1 MSTLI
6 VRVLALLWLAATAD
20 SLRGSVSLSKRLQ
33 QQQQPLRALPLSV
46 GGVLPILASALSV
59 AGVVAFHEAGHYLA
73 AKSQGMKISSYNIG
87 YGPKLLAFNDSSNTE
102 FALRAIPLGGYVAFP
117 ANVELDDNGDIV
129 KELDD
134 PDFLQNRPPLQRAL
148 VISAGVIANIIL
160 TFSLATG
167 TALTTGIGRPVY
179 SNGITVSS
187 AALDP
192 SSPGFKAGMRPNDI
206 IFSVNGVPVKGS
218 EKAVRN
224 FISVIRSNANKPVDL
239 LLIRGTGSADA
250 PSAERV
256 SLSVVPQ
263 ENPGGKGSIGV
274 GINARVERVERQQ
287 SSNLAKA
294 MAIGAAETW
303 RLLSFTWD
311 AFSTSV
317 SSGFSGGEVGGPIS
331 VVKAGAQMA
340 QNSPQ
345 ALVGFAATLS
355 VNLALLNSLPFP
367 ALDGGQLAFVLFEI
381 ATGRPVP
388 RRVKDVV
395 TSIAFAMLLL
405 LGVTTLVG
413 DVNKLGDP
421 VQISRSEAPPPPPK
435 ASTAP
440 AL

>member
-1 MSTLI
+1 
-6 VRVLALLWLAATAD
+6 VLLP
-20 SLRGSVSLSKRLQ
+20 KRKQ
-33 QQQQPLRALPLSV
+33 QQLQALPMNI
-46 GGVLPILASALSV
+46 GGLPILASALSV
-59 AGVVAFHEAGHYLA
+59 AGVVAFHEAGHFLA
-73 AKSQGMKISSYNIG
+73 AKSQGMKVSSYNIG

-192 SSPGFKAGMRPNDI
+192 SSPGFKAGMRPNDVI
-206 IFSVNGVPVKGS
+206 AAVNGLPVLGS

-239 LLIRGTGSADA
+239 LLIRSTGTGTGTGSGTANA

-256 SLSVVPQ
+256 QLSVVPQ
-263 ENPGGKGSIGV
+263 GNSMGKGSIGV

-287 SSNLAKA
+287 SSNLIKA
-294 MAIGAAETW
+294 MAIGATETW

-311 AFSTSV
+311 AFSTSI

-340 QNSPQ
+340 QDSPQ

-381 ATGRPVP
+381 STGRPVP
-388 RRVKDVV
+388 RRIKDVV

-421 VQISRSEAPPPPPK
+421 VQISRSANPAEAPK
-435 ASTAP
+435 AP
-440 AL
+440 AKSPF